1 MLGSSWIDGRSEV
14 VKFRPEHIN
23 KVQFHDDGFIN
34 CNVLLAGWVQVQ
46 KTLFS
51 SHCIEF

>member
-1 MLGSSWIDGRSEV
+1 MLGSSQIDDRSEV
-14 VKFRPEHIN
+14 VNFRPEDRN
-23 KVQFHDDGFIN
+23 AVQFHDDGFIN

>member
-14 VKFRPEHIN
+14 VKFRPEDRN
-23 KVQFHDDGFIN
+23 AVQFPEGGFRN
-34 CNVLLAGWVQVQ
+34 CDVLVAGWVQVQ